1 MPSIHRNQE
10 KADQD
15 ATIVADRISG
25 LYLSDIL
32 LSVFRSRTIE
42 FVVLML
48 IFATTGGGGSASA
61 HIKRRAHTVIRH
73 QVQAKPVSP
82 TTGSNKSLQSV
93 AEAWLNRAELAH
105 SLAGIDVVE
114 LESGQEIVCANGRKR
129 FTPASTAKVF
139 ATACAY
145 EKLGPGWVYK
155 TSLATTGQ
163 VEGSKIK
170 GDLLLVASQDPTLN
184 RDDLRRLF
192 AGLRDKGIKDI
203 EGKLVLSE
211 VPGGG
216 QRFAGE
222 WLSEDWAQDYM
233 PVSSGVVID
242 RNVSSPGVFP
252 KPKYNLEPLS
262 TIENALQKTLIQS
275 DLTLGWLNY
284 NKSEKSVHV
293 FTQDESKGIMA
304 SRVVANPDAFNLAL
318 AEEIAKGMGLHFGN
332 RTISEAPNANLHT
345 LSVHE
350 SQPLAKIIRT
360 TLHESD
366 NLYAQQILRTI
377 GSEVEIKAHAPTLE
391 ETGLLKERSWLASIG
406 VPIQEVV
413 LWDGCGLSR
422 KDFISPYSL
431 NMVLRHMATSSSKGY
446 IELLTPATIQ
456 PRGSFN
462 FKTGSM
468 DSVRG
473 ITGLLEMQDGKRLA
487 ITVIVNGHSPAVGVL
502 RTSLGILVSQM
513 AQAKVEIPKAN
524 PDEDKETSGNNNSDQ

>member
-1 MPSIHRNQE
+1 MPSIHRSQE
-10 KADQD
+10 KAAQD
-15 ATIVADRISG
+15 ATIVADRISRI
-25 LYLSDIL
+25 YLSDIVL
-32 LSVFRSRTIE
+32 TVFRKKAVQL
-42 FVVLML
+42 VVLIL
-48 IFATTGGGGSASA
+48 VFATTSGGGLAFA
-61 HIKRRAHTVIRH
+61 HKKIRVHNVRH
-73 QVQAKPVSP
+73 QAQAKQAPP
-82 TTGSNKSLQSV
+82 ATGSNKSLQAV

-105 SLAGIDVVE
+105 SLAGIDVIE
-114 LESGQEIVCANGRKR
+114 LESGAEIVCANGRKR

-155 TSLATTGQ
+155 TSLATTGE
-163 VEGSKIK
+163 VSGAKVK
-170 GDLLLVASQDPTLN
+170 GDLLLVTSQDPTID

-192 AGLRDKGIKDI
+192 ANLRDKGIKDI
-203 EGKLVLSE
+203 EGKLVISE
-211 VPGGG
+211 VPGAG
-216 QRFAGE
+216 QRFLGE

-233 PVSSGVVID
+233 PVSSSLVVD

-252 KPKYNLEPLS
+252 KPKYNLDS
-262 TIENALQKTLIQS
+262 VGTIDNALQKTLIQS

-284 NKSEKSVHV
+284 NKSEKTVHV
-293 FTQDESKGIMA
+293 YTQDESKGVMA

-318 AEEIAKGMGLHFGN
+318 AEEIAKGLGLHFGYRN
-332 RTISEAPNANLHT
+332 FSETPSTTLHT
-345 LSVHE
+345 LAVHE

-377 GSEVEIKAHAPTLE
+377 GAEVDLKAHAPTLE

-406 VPIQEVV
+406 VPIQEVI

-431 NMVLRHMATSSSKGY
+431 NMVLRHMAAANKGY
-446 IELLTPATIQ
+446 VELMTPATIQ

-487 ITVIVNGHSPAVGVL
+487 ITVLVNGHTPAVGIL
-502 RTSLGILVSQM
+502 RTSLGILISQM
-513 AQAKVEIPKAN
+513 AQAKVEIPKA
-524 PDEDKETSGNNNSDQ
+524 TSTDNDPSGDQ